1 MIQIDLASSTPIV
14 TQLEEQVRRVIAQG
28 LLRPGDALP
37 TVRQLAGDL
46 GINLN
51 TVARAYRALEADG
64 LLVTNRG
71 RGTTV
76 RSSLDTAS
84 QEQVET
90 RVREGLRKALTDAK
104 LGGLD
109 AQATERVYR
118 EVRAELFGGERQ

>member
-1 MIQIDLASSTPIV
+1 MPIV
-14 TQLEEQVRRVIAQG
+14 TQLEQQLRRVIAQG
-28 LLRPGDALP
+28 FLRPGDTLP

-76 RSSLDTAS
+76 RSNLDTAPAA
-84 QEQVET
+84 QVEA
-90 RVREGLRKALTDAK
+90 RVREGLRRALTDAK

-109 AQATERVYR
+109 REATERLYL
-118 EVRAELFGGERQ
+118 EVRAELFGEDGL